1 MRSANSINKLL
12 KIREQKNG
20 RSCGRQKQGRA
31 DASPGRPPWTDKCK
45 PILLFCVI
53 SFTCF
58 ACENDIKGIPS
69 LRKKQVGVEIGRDI
83 ESYYSVDAKVKARL
97 TSPYMVQY
105 MADSPYV
112 EFPKSLHV
120 DFYNDTLRIQTKMD
134 AKYGKY
140 YQYDNKVFLRDSVIV
155 KNSITGDTLKTNEL
169 WWDKKKQTLFNDKPS
184 YIFKKDGTQLFAKD
198 GLEAAQDLTW
208 YTFRK
213 VSGPVSVPA
222 NGLPK

>member
-1 MRSANSINKLL
+1 VL
-12 KIREQKNG
+12 
-20 RSCGRQKQGRA
+20 
-31 DASPGRPPWTDKCK
+31 
-45 PILLFCVI
+45 

-58 ACENDIKGIPS
+58 SCENDIKGIPS
-69 LRKKQVGVEIGRDI
+69 LRKKQVGVETGIDI
-83 ESYYSVDAKVKARL
+83 ESFYSVDAKVKARL
-97 TSPYMVQY
+97 TAPYMIQY

-120 DFYNDTLRIQTKMD
+120 DFYNDTMRIQTKMD

-140 YQYDNKVFLRDSVIV
+140 FQYDNKVFLRDSVIV

-169 WWDKKKQTLFNDKPS
+169 WWDKKKQTLYNDKPS
-184 YIFKKDGTQLFAKD
+184 HIYKKDGTQLFAKD
-198 GLEAAQDLTW
+198 GLEAAQDLSW